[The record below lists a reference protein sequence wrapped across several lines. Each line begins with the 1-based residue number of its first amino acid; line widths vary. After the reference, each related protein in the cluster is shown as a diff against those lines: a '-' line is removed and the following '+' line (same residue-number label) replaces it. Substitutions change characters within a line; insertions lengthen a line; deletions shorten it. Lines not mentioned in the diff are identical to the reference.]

1 MINIMAV
8 DYKKLA
14 KDVYDGIVAGLAVA
28 FIIINL
34 HLPEKA
40 MDIIR
45 DIKTSN
51 QAQEMLK
58 MLDDQEVGYIYGEE
72 LGWNCEAC

>member
-1 MINIMAV
+1 MISIVNI
-8 DYKKLA
+8 DYKKTM
-14 KDVYDGIVAGLAVA
+14 KDIYDGIVTGLAVA
-28 FIIINL
+28 CIVINL
-34 HLPEKA
+34 QLPEKV
-40 MDIIR
+40 MGFVR

-58 MLDDQEVGYIYGEE
+58 MLDDQKVGHINADE